1 MACAIFS
8 CVATIPALLNAGAS
22 EGAWQLLHQDTPFAV
37 RYYDMENAVRL
48 SPEKMQVWTKTV
60 PTEKGNPRIK
70 EVDSLWEFDCPRRL
84 FRNIR
89 TRVVYISGN
98 TEESHELHEWSS
110 VRQDLWIGALQEIA
124 CEKAAGP
131 PEHESH

>member
-1 MACAIFS
+1 MAFAIFS
-8 CVATIPALLNAGAS
+8 SVVAIPALLTAGAS
-22 EGAWQLLHQDTPFAV
+22 DGTWQLLHQDTPYAV

-84 FRNIR
+84 FRNIQ
-89 TRVVYISGN
+89 TKVVYTSGD
-98 TEESHELHEWSS
+98 TEESHEPREWST
-110 VRQDLWIGALQEIA
+110 VRQDLWVGALQEIA
-124 CEKAAGP
+124 CEKAAERR
-131 PEHESH
+131 EHEVR